1 MDFIKKDEVYFF
13 FEKDLTIQR
22 KNAVFLRAMFAK
34 RPLESEVCFT
44 RKSAV

>member
-22 KNAVFLRAMFAK
+22 KNAIFLRAMFAK

-44 RKSAV
+44 